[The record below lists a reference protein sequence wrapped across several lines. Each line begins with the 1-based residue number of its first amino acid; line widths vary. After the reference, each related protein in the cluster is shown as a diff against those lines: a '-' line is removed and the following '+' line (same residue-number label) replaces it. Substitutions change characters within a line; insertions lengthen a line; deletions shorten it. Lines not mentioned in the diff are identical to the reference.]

1 MKKDQSTWHFEI
13 TNDDFVLDTVNISSA
28 FSWNNVDREEQLL
41 REKYPALNEAWKNYQ
56 ALLKLY
62 QIQNGDQ
69 ND

>member
-28 FSWNNVDREEQLL
+28 FSWNNVDKEEQLL